1 MTEFA
6 GTARFEVLGTL
17 GRGGMGAVYL
27 AHDRERGTEVAVKV
41 LSSVEGPSLQRFKS
55 EFRSLAALSHPH
67 LVPLYELI
75 SDGGRWFFT
84 MDVVH
89 GSDFLSWVRPEGQL
103 DVERLRGA
111 LRGLA
116 QGVQALHAAGL
127 LHRDLKPSNV
137 LVRPDGHVILLDF
150 GLAHELGTAH
160 TSESVAGTFLYMAP
174 EQATGETLSAASDWY
189 AVGVMLYEALA
200 GRPPFSGN
208 PFVLTAAKLMQTP
221 PAIHEL
227 EPEAPEDLA
236 ALAMRLLSAD
246 PAQRP
251 DGSAVLASLGAEL
264 RAAPRPAPARG
275 DAPFVGREAHLA
287 ALAAAFAQVEKG
299 EPVVTLVHGRSGTGK
314 STLLDRFLAPLEAEG
329 RAVVLRG
336 RCMEQESVPFK
347 GLDAL
352 IDRLAMWLRRQPKAE
367 VAALLPRHVD
377 ALAHIFPVLE
387 RVEAIADAPR
397 PAAART
403 DPQEFRRRAF
413 GALRELLARIGDRV
427 PVVLVVDDFQ
437 WGDVDSASALA
448 GLLAPP
454 DAPRCGLIIAY
465 RSEYEAS
472 SRCLVE
478 FRAAMGAGAV
488 PHRPV
493 IAVEALDTASAVA
506 LAEALL
512 ASAGLPAAHATR
524 IAEEAGGN
532 AFYIAELTRH
542 VTRDRAVEGVP
553 RHARPGGGDGGTMP
567 RLDDILW
574 ERVQWLPDD
583 SRRLL
588 EAVAVSGRPTRVR
601 AAYDAA
607 ELRGR
612 DHAPVV
618 RLRNGHFV
626 RLSGFGL
633 DDEIETYHDRIR
645 ETVLG
650 RIEPSLLGRLHR
662 SFAEL
667 LQRTED
673 ADAETVAQ
681 HWEAAGD
688 RAAAGPWFARAA
700 GAAARALAFDRAATL
715 FRAAL
720 ERLPA
725 EQAPPA
731 LQVGYADALANAGR
745 GAEAAEAYLAAAA
758 RVSDP
763 DEARD
768 LRRKAATQF
777 CVSGRVDE
785 GRALFRTLLAEVGER
800 MPNGRLGHLI
810 TLLARRGILRVR
822 GIGFTERRADAVPLA
837 MRRRI
842 DLLWW
847 VSASLSVPEGVA
859 TAALQSRGLLL
870 ALNAGDPERI
880 ARSLAWEAFLTAT
893 GGWRSAD
900 RSAELLGR
908 ASALAERLGSPYAAA
923 MVTLANATV
932 AHLQA
937 RHQDARR
944 HALDAEERFASTSQG
959 VWWELQT
966 SRTVAA
972 WASWQTG
979 EYREM
984 QRLATRYYADARE
997 RGDLALMTNL
1007 GSVILPHLALAAG
1020 DVTLAREQAQEAL
1033 RQWTPR
1039 GFHIQHAASVFTLG
1053 HADIFEQRGEDAVR
1067 RVDEAWP
1074 VLRRELQLSNQIVLV
1089 MFLDLRARGAIEAA
1103 ARASGSERTRWLRIA
1118 ERDATRMAKEQTP
1131 WGNAFV
1137 AVIRAAA
1144 GAITGAPTADRQLE
1158 ASAAELDRT
1167 GFPLRAA
1174 ICRWYLGERRGGS
1187 EGRALRDAAERYFQ
1201 EQLVLTP
1208 ERFAPVL
1215 VPGFAPR

>member
-1 MTEFA
+1 MTNFA
-6 GTARFEVLGTL
+6 GTERFEVLGTL
-17 GRGGMGAVYL
+17 GRGSMGAVYL
-27 AHDRERGTEVAVKV
+27 ARDRERGTEVAIKV
-41 LSSVEGPSLQRFKS
+41 LPSAEGPSLQRFKS

-75 SDGGRWFFT
+75 SDGGRWMFT
-84 MDVVH
+84 MDVVR
-89 GSDFLSWVRPEGQL
+89 GGDFLSWVRPGERL
-103 DVERLRGA
+103 DAERLRGA

-137 LVRPDGHVILLDF
+137 LVRDDGHVVLLDF
-150 GLAHELGTAH
+150 GLAMELGTEQ
-160 TSESVAGTFLYMAP
+160 TTDSVSGTFAYMAP
-174 EQATGETLSAASDWY
+174 EQATFESLSQASDWY
-189 AVGVMLYEALA
+189 AVGVMLYEALT
-200 GRPPFSGN
+200 GQLPFQGN
-208 PFVLTAAKLMQTP
+208 AFTLMAAKLTKAP
-221 PAIHEL
+221 PPIREL
-227 EPEAPEDLA
+227 APDAPEDLA
-236 ALAMRLLSAD
+236 LLAVALLHMK
-246 PAQRP
+246 PEERP
-251 DGSAVLASLGAEL
+251 DGAAVLAALGGE
-264 RAAPRPAPARG
+264 PAPQAPSAPASG
-275 DAPFVGREAHLA
+275 NTPFVGREAHLA
-287 ALAAAFAQVEKG
+287 ALSAAFAEAQEG
-299 EPVVTLVHGRSGTGK
+299 NAVVTLVHGRSGTGK

-352 IDRLAMWLRRQPKAE
+352 IDRLAKWLRRLPKAE
-367 VAALLPRHVD
+367 AAALLPRHVD
-377 ALAHIFPVLE
+377 VLAHVFPVLE
-387 RVEAIADAPR
+387 RVEAIAEAPR
-397 PAAART
+397 GAAART

-437 WGDVDSASALA
+437 WGDVDSATALA

-454 DAPRCGLIIAY
+454 DAPSCCLLVAY

-478 FRAAMGAGAV
+478 FRAALAAASV
-488 PHRPV
+488 LHRPP
-493 IAVEALDTASAVA
+493 IAVEALEPAAAVA

-512 ASAGLPAAHATR
+512 GAAGLPMAHAAR

-542 VTRDRAVEGVP
+542 VTRDDVVEGA
-553 RHARPGGGDGGTMP
+553 ARPMLAGGGAAP

-574 ERVQWLPDD
+574 ERVQRLAVD
-583 SRRLL
+583 SRQLL
-588 EAVAVSGRPTRVR
+588 EAVAVSGRPTPVR

-607 ELRGR
+607 ELRAR
-612 DHAPVV
+612 DHAPVL
-618 RLRNGHFV
+618 RLRNGNFV

-662 SFAEL
+662 AFAAL
-667 LQRTED
+667 LQHSEG

-681 HWEAAGD
+681 HWEAGGD

-700 GAAARALAFDRAATL
+700 DAAARALAFDRAATL
-715 FRAAL
+715 YRAAL
-720 ERLPA
+720 DRLPA
-725 EQAPPA
+725 AQVTPA
-731 LQVGYADALANAGR
+731 LLTGHADALANAGR
-745 GAEAAEAYLAAAA
+745 GAEAAEAYLAAATQ
-758 RVSDP
+758 VGDP
-763 DEARD
+763 DESRD

-777 CVSGRVDE
+777 CVSGKVDE

-800 MPNGRLGHLI
+800 MPSGRLGHLI

-822 GIGFTERRADAVPLA
+822 GIGFTERRPDEIPLA
-837 MRRRI
+837 LRRRI

-1118 ERDATRMAKEQTP
+1118 ERDAARMAKEQTP